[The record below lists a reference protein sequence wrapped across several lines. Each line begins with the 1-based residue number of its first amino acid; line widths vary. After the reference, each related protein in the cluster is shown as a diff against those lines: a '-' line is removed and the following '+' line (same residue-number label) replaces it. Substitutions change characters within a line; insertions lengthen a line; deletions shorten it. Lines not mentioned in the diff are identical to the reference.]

1 MNDDI
6 LNRFIEKLVTQNID
20 EDIFRENI
28 NVFSRF
34 LGYSNSD
41 YKYNATYLS
50 QYIDDFLK
58 MSHMLKRKDEI
69 YNKIFDSL
77 MALGYRFEIL
87 IDQVYWGSYLD
98 KTEKGYLGMDQ
109 ERILDH
115 KIELKMI
122 FVSSGKEYIF
132 RKKYDKFDD
141 EKLII
146 DVKKDVKAYIR
157 LKRIRSFLYTLRD
170 KVITMDELEGFSADL
185 IDAVK
190 LILSR

>member
-98 KTEKGYLGMDQ
+98 KTEKGYWGMDQ

-157 LKRIRSFLYTLRD
+157 LKRIRSFLYTLKSKRN
-170 KVITMDELEGFSADL
+170 
-185 IDAVK
+185 
-190 LILSR
+190 

>member
-69 YNKIFDSL
+69 
-77 MALGYRFEIL
+77 
-87 IDQVYWGSYLD
+87 
-98 KTEKGYLGMDQ
+98 
-109 ERILDH
+109 
-115 KIELKMI
+115 
-122 FVSSGKEYIF
+122 
-132 RKKYDKFDD
+132 
-141 EKLII
+141 
-146 DVKKDVKAYIR
+146 
-157 LKRIRSFLYTLRD
+157 
-170 KVITMDELEGFSADL
+170 
-185 IDAVK
+185 
-190 LILSR
+190 

>member
-1 MNDDI
+1 
-6 LNRFIEKLVTQNID
+6 
-20 EDIFRENI
+20 
-28 NVFSRF
+28 
-34 LGYSNSD
+34 
-41 YKYNATYLS
+41 
-50 QYIDDFLK
+50 

-98 KTEKGYLGMDQ
+98 KTEKGYFGMDQ

-157 LKRIRSFLYTLRD
+157 LKRIRSFLYTL
-170 KVITMDELEGFSADL
+170 KSKGN
-185 IDAVK
+185 
-190 LILSR
+190 

>member
-87 IDQVYWGSYLD
+87 IDQVY
-98 KTEKGYLGMDQ
+98 
-109 ERILDH
+109 
-115 KIELKMI
+115 
-122 FVSSGKEYIF
+122 
-132 RKKYDKFDD
+132 
-141 EKLII
+141 
-146 DVKKDVKAYIR
+146 
-157 LKRIRSFLYTLRD
+157 
-170 KVITMDELEGFSADL
+170 
-185 IDAVK
+185 
-190 LILSR
+190 